1 MGDLT
6 IWDFILLPIYLFI
19 LSLIAKSIRN
29 KHKEDAKLVFY
40 FKWAFRI
47 KMLLVIIFTLLL
59 NFVMRG
65 DSVDLYFTEGKNFAN
80 IISNDFSKI
89 NLLFT
94 QGGEEINSLIISP
107 YNEGFLKSEL
117 GYMVVKICTI
127 ICFFS
132 FSKLMIVN
140 LICGFI
146 AFLSS
151 WRLFLFFREQ
161 RPSLE
166 KQFAIACMF
175 VPTVVFWSA
184 GISKDVICMAA
195 LGFLTWSL
203 GSIII
208 HKKKIFGNI
217 IVVVICGY
225 LMYAVK
231 PYILYSYLPFC
242 IYYLLSVYVKNVKD
256 SSVKILFKSFVAVLF
271 LGGIAYLYTSGA
283 DVFSSFS
290 SEEILKSVSWTQES
304 FLNQAKTMDG
314 SFFTL
319 GDFDGTLTGFVK
331 MTPGAVGTTLFRPFI
346 WETKNLVMLLSALES
361 LLILWLTLKNLYTP
375 KRILNF
381 FKCIFNDSLVIYCFA
396 FSIIFAAFVGISTFN
411 FGSLVRYK
419 IPAVPFFLIAL
430 FVISDTYVKKN
441 ELKKEQIK

>member
-1 MGDLT
+1 MADLT
-6 IWDFILLPIYLFI
+6 IGDFILLPIYLFI
-19 LSLIAKSIRN
+19 LSLISKSIRSKYKN
-29 KHKEDAKLVFY
+29 NPNLTFY

-47 KMLLVIIFTLLL
+47 KMLLVIMFTLLL

-80 IISNDFSKI
+80 IITSDFSKI
-89 NLLFT
+89 DLLFT
-94 QGGEEINSLIISP
+94 QGGEKVNDLIISP
-107 YNEGFLKSEL
+107 YNEGFLKSET
-117 GYMVVKICTI
+117 GYMVVKICVV

-140 LICGFI
+140 LICAFM
-146 AFLSS
+146 AFLGS
-151 WRLFLFFREQ
+151 WHLFLFFREQ
-161 RPSLE
+161 RPHLE

-175 VPTVVFWSA
+175 VPTVIFWSA
-184 GISKDVICMAA
+184 GISKDVICMAS

-203 GSIII
+203 WVIII
-208 HKKKIFGNI
+208 HKKKVISNI
-217 IVVVICGY
+217 IVVAICGY

-231 PYILYSYLPFC
+231 PYILFSYLPFC
-242 IYYLLSVYVKNVKD
+242 IYYLLSIYVKNVKND
-256 SSVKILFKSFVAVLF
+256 SAKIFFKLIIAVLF
-271 LGGIAYLYTSGA
+271 LAGIVYLYTSGS

-304 FLNQAKTMDG
+304 FINQAKTMDG

-319 GDFDGTLTGFVK
+319 GDFDGTLLGFIK
-331 MTPGAVGTTLFRPFI
+331 MTPSAVGTTLFRPFL
-346 WETKNLVMLLSALES
+346 WETRNLVMLLSALES
-361 LLILWLTLKNLYTP
+361 LVILWLALKNLYSA

-381 FKCIFNDSLVIYCFA
+381 FKCIFNDPLVVYCFA

-419 IPAVPFFLIAL
+419 IPAVPFFLITL
-430 FVISDTYVKKN
+430 FIISDSYTKKYYI
-441 ELKKEQIK
+441 KKIEN